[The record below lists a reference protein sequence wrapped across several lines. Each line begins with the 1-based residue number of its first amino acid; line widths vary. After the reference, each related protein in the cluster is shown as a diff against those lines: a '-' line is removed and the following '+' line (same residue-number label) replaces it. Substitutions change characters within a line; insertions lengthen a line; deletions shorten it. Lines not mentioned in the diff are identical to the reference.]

1 MTTYDSKSYFNYFN
15 KLVGEYNNSRIR
27 SIGKKTIDVVYSPLS
42 EKNESS

>member
-15 KLVGEYNNSRIR
+15 KLVGEYNNSRIS
-27 SIGKKTIDVVYSPLS
+27 SIGKKTIDVVSSPLS